1 MKALKKAIEYL
12 PDFPSGDDTDQKVR
26 AEFGKM
32 DPNEEVDA
40 WGMARLV
47 SVEPLRAEQVLNQLV
62 QEGIANKN
70 GNWYSIKVEAQLL
83 KDPEA
88 DDPTD
93 EDTERQVAEAYKKAI
108 KIVFKDMFEDR
119 EIEESVWPGDPYG
132 WAEGSLATISFEN
145 GLASPYYSTNL
156 MEAWFQVDDE
166 ASKLLPFNVF
176 NELVNP
182 AVAGVWKA

>member
-12 PDFPSGDDTDQKVR
+12 PDFPSSDDADQKVR
-26 AEFGKM
+26 TEFSKM
-32 DPNEEVDA
+32 NPNEEVDA

-62 QEGIANKN
+62 QEGVANKE
-70 GNWYSIKVEAQLL
+70 GNWYSLKIEAQLI
-83 KDPEA
+83 KDP
-88 DDPTD
+88 D
-93 EDTERQVAEAYKKAI
+93 EDSIDEDMERQVAEAYKKAI
-108 KIVFKDMFEDR
+108 KAVFGDMFEDR
-119 EIEESVWPGDPYG
+119 EIEESVWPGDPHG
-132 WAEGSLATISFEN
+132 WAEGSLTTISFEN

-166 ASKLLPFNVF
+166 ASKLLPFNVY